1 MTFSELNLREELL
14 EGISYMN
21 FKSPTPIQQQ
31 AIPAVLAGRDIMGI
45 AQTGTGKTAAF
56 VLPILNRILELP
68 KTGVTQA
75 LIVVPTRE
83 LALQIDQAIEG
94 YSYFTGAS
102 SIAIYGGGDG
112 DDFSREKQAMKRG
125 VEIIIATPGRLLSHM
140 NIGNTDFTKLRFL
153 VLDEAD
159 RMLDMGFQPD
169 LFRIMRALNVDR
181 QTLMFSAT
189 MPNGIESLARTFL
202 KDPVHI
208 NIAVSK
214 PAEGVKQGAYILHD
228 DQKLQLIL
236 HILQDPE
243 RADQSI
249 IVFCSRKQSVGE
261 LYQRLKQAKLNVGRI
276 SSDLEQTEREEVM
289 QHFRSRQMNI
299 IVATDVISRGID
311 IDNIDMVIN
320 YDVPRDAEDYVHRV
334 GRTARAQK
342 KGEAITLVSKMDQ
355 SSFQKIEKL
364 IGSTVEKLVLPEKLG
379 PAPEYSPSSGGGSPR
394 GQGGKGRSG
403 KKPFFKGNRNGTGKS
418 AGPQQPKV

>member
-1 MTFSELNLREELL
+1 MTFSDLKLRPELL

-21 FKSPTPIQQQ
+21 FNTPTPIQQQ
-31 AIPAVLAGRDIMGI
+31 AIPAVLDGRDILGI

-75 LIVVPTRE
+75 LIIVPTRE

-112 DDFSREKQAMKRG
+112 DDFSREKQAMKNG
-125 VEIIIATPGRLLSHM
+125 VEIVIATPGRLISHM
-140 NIGNTDFTKLRFL
+140 NIGNTDFSKLRFL

-169 LFRIMRALNVDR
+169 LFRIMRTLNADR

-189 MPNGIESLARTFL
+189 MPNGIENLARTFL
-202 KDPVHI
+202 KDPTYI

-214 PAEGVKQGAYILHD
+214 PAEGVKQGAYVLFD
-228 DQKLQLIL
+228 EQKLPLIL
-236 HILQDPE
+236 EILQNPE
-243 RADQSI
+243 RSDQSI
-249 IVFCSRKQSVGE
+249 IVFCSRKQAVGE
-261 LYQRLKQAKLNVGRI
+261 LYQRLKKAKLNVGRI

-289 QHFRSRQMNI
+289 QTFRSRQTKI
-299 IVATDVISRGID
+299 LVATDVISRGID
-311 IDNIDMVIN
+311 IDNIDLVIN

-342 KGEAITLVSKMDQ
+342 KGEALTLISKADQ
-355 SSFQKIEKL
+355 GSFHKIEKL
-364 IGSTVEKLVLPEKLG
+364 IGSDVEKYALPESLG
-379 PAPEYSPSSGGGSPR
+379 PGPEYKPGSGGGR
-394 GQGGKGRSG
+394 FGKNPGKNRSG
-403 KKPFFKGNRNGTGKS
+403 KKPFHRRNQKGNGQSKNSG
-418 AGPQQPKV
+418 QPKN